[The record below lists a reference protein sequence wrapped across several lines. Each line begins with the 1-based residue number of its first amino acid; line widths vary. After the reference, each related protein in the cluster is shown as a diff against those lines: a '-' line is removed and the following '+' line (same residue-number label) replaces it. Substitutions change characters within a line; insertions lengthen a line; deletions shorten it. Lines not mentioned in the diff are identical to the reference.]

1 MTRLARPFAVALAAL
16 APAVFA
22 ASALAA
28 AEHKPYTPLA
38 AAVGKPLKAPPDLVA
53 AAEAVRAAA
62 AAGDRDAVY
71 AGIADDV
78 IFVDTGITPTVPR
91 KAEKRSFDGAEAALE
106 AIGRAFTEGEPVGP
120 GGRPLDM
127 KDARIATALTRIAED
142 LKAPRWASDPL
153 VPGGH
158 CTRAGAR
165 WDAAAA
171 AKAKFETQ
179 AVFVLEATD
188 ARASPSA
195 GAKSV
200 TRLAPSRLYVDG
212 GAGEAGWNRVTL
224 PDGKTGWVAP
234 GRALPA
240 QAWGFCFLP
249 NVEGGWLLAAVVSAL
264 N

>member
-1 MTRLARPFAVALAAL
+1 MTRLARSFAVALAAL
-16 APAVFA
+16 APVLLA
-22 ASALAA
+22 ASAVA
-28 AEHKPYTPLA
+28 AEPKPYTPLA
-38 AAVGKPLKAPPDLVA
+38 ATVGKALKAPPDLAA
-53 AAEAVRAAA
+53 AAETIRAAA

-71 AGIADDV
+71 AGIADDL
-78 IFVDTGITPTVPR
+78 IFVDTGITPTVGR
-91 KAEKRSFDGAEAALE
+91 KAEKRGFDGAEAALE
-106 AIGRAFTEGEPVGP
+106 AIGRAFTEGEPVAP
-120 GGRPLDM
+120 GGRPLDF
-127 KDARIATALTRIAED
+127 KDARIATALARLAED
-142 LKAPRWASDPL
+142 LRAPRWASDPL

-179 AVFVLEATD
+179 AVFVLEPTD

-200 TRLAPSRLYVDG
+200 ARLAPAKLYVDG
-212 GAGEAGWNRVTL
+212 GAGQGGWNRVTL

-240 QAWGFCFLP
+240 QGWGFCFLP

>member
-1 MTRLARPFAVALAAL
+1 MTRLARPFAFAVAAFL
-16 APAVFA
+16 PAVLA
-22 ASALAA
+22 ASAVA
-28 AEHKPYTPLA
+28 AEQKSYTPLA
-38 AAVGKPLKAPPDLVA
+38 ATVGKPLKAPPDLAA

-71 AGIADDV
+71 AAIADDV
-78 IFVDTGITPTVPR
+78 TFVDTGITVTVGR
-91 KAEKRSFDGAEAALE
+91 KATKRSFDGAEAALE
-106 AIGRAFTEGEPVGP
+106 AIGLAFTEGEPVGP
-120 GGRPLDM
+120 GGRPLDF
-127 KDARIATALTRIAED
+127 KDARIATALARIAED

-179 AVFVLEATD
+179 AVFVLEPTD

-195 GAKSV
+195 SAKSV
-200 TRLAPSRLYVDG
+200 ARLAPAKLYVDG
-212 GAGEAGWNRVTL
+212 GAGQGGWNRVTL

-240 QAWGFCFLP
+240 QGWGFCFLP